1 MKNKKII
8 LGLCGLLLISIFAT
22 GCKQEIEVK
31 DGSKVAVKIDGGK
44 ITATDYYNKI
54 KQNNVSILIDM
65 IDRKLLEKKYPET
78 DEENDQVEGQIKQ
91 LKDNYKDE
99 ETLNQILTQYFGVSN
114 EEELEAMLRLEFKR
128 EKAVKDYIS
137 KNLKDKEIDKYYKD
151 EIYGQVEASHILI
164 RPSVSEDA
172 TEDEITEAEKEA
184 KKTAKE
190 IIKKLNN
197 GEDFAKLAKKYSED
211 EASAVNGGKLG
222 YFELDT
228 MVEEFSEAAKE
239 LKVDEYTKEPVKSSF
254 GYHIILK
261 TGQKD
266 KPELKDVKDSIKE
279 KLTLQKLDED
289 ATLYYQTLI
298 DIRKENNIKWNDTVL
313 EDKYNDLMEQLL
325 EAAKQQTTA
334 Q

>member
-172 TEDEITEAEKEA
+172 TDDEITEAEKEA

>member
-54 KQNNVSILIDM
+54 KQNNVSVLIDM

-78 DEENDQVEGQIKQ
+78 DEENDQVEGQIKK

>member
-54 KQNNVSILIDM
+54 KQNNVSVLIDM

-172 TEDEITEAEKEA
+172 TDDEITEAEKEA

>member
-54 KQNNVSILIDM
+54 KQNNVSVLIDM

-114 EEELEAMLRLEFKR
+114 EEELEVMLRLEFKR

>member
-54 KQNNVSILIDM
+54 KQNNVSVLIDM

-172 TEDEITEAEKEA
+172 TDDEITEAEKEA

-325 EAAKQQTTA
+325 EAAKQQATA

>member
-8 LGLCGLLLISIFAT
+8 LGLCGLLLISVFAT

-54 KQNNVSILIDM
+54 KQNNVSVLIDM
-65 IDRKLLEKKYPET
+65 IDRKLLEKKYPAT

-99 ETLNQILTQYFGVSN
+99 ATLNQILTQYFGVSN

-151 EIYGQVEASHILI
+151 KIYGQVEASHILI

-197 GEDFAKLAKKYSED
+197 GEDFAKLAKKYSQD

-222 YFELDT
+222 YFDLDE
-228 MVEEFSEAAKE
+228 MVEEFSDAAKD
-239 LKVDEYTKEPVKSSF
+239 LKVKEYTKEPVKSSF

-261 TGQKD
+261 TGQKE

>member
-54 KQNNVSILIDM
+54 KQNNVSVLIDM

-78 DEENDQVEGQIKQ
+78 DEENDQVEKQIKQ

-172 TEDEITEAEKEA
+172 TDDEITEAEKEA

-325 EAAKQQTTA
+325 ETAKQQTNA

>member
-54 KQNNVSILIDM
+54 KQNNVSVLIDM

-172 TEDEITEAEKEA
+172 TDDEITEAEKEA

-279 KLTLQKLDED
+279 KLTFQKLDED

-325 EAAKQQTTA
+325 EAAKQQATA

>member
-8 LGLCGLLLISIFAT
+8 LGLCGLLLISVFAT

-54 KQNNVSILIDM
+54 KENNVSLLIDM
-65 IDRKLLEKKYPET
+65 IDSKLLDKKYPAT
-78 DEENDQVEGQIKQ
+78 DEEDQKVKDQIDQ
-91 LKDNYKDE
+91 LKANYKDE
-99 ETLNQILTQYFGVSN
+99 KTLNQILTQYFGVNN

-128 EKAVKDYIS
+128 EKAVKDYIA
-137 KNLKDKEIDKYYKD
+137 KNLKDKEIEKYYD
-151 EIYGQVEASHILI
+151 EKIYGQVEASHILI
-164 RPSVSEDA
+164 TPSVSENA
-172 TEDEITEAEKEA
+172 EEDEIAEAEKEA
-184 KKTAKE
+184 KKTAKD

-197 GEDFAKLAKKYSED
+197 GEDFAKLAKKYSKD

-222 YFELDT
+222 YFELDE
-228 MVEEFSEAAKE
+228 MVEEFSNAAKD
-239 LKVDEYTKEPVKSSF
+239 LKVKEYTKEPVKSSY

-266 KPELKDVKDSIKE
+266 KPKLKDVKDSIKE
-279 KLTLQKLDED
+279 KITLQKLQED
-289 ATLYYQTLI
+289 TTLYYQTLI

-313 EDKYNDLMEQLL
+313 EDKYNDLMEQLI
-325 EAAKQQTTA
+325 EAAKQQATA

>member
-54 KQNNVSILIDM
+54 KQNNVSVLIDM

-172 TEDEITEAEKEA
+172 TDDEITEAEKEA

-228 MVEEFSEAAKE
+228 MVKEFSEAAKE

-325 EAAKQQTTA
+325 EAAKQQATA

>member
-54 KQNNVSILIDM
+54 KQNNVSVLIDM

-78 DEENDQVEGQIKQ
+78 DEENNQVEKQIKQ

-172 TEDEITEAEKEA
+172 TDDEITEAEKEA

-313 EDKYNDLMEQLL
+313 ENKYNDLMEQLL
-325 EAAKQQTTA
+325 ETAKQQTTA